1 MRVFRLAILAAWA
14 AVLLAP
20 VWGHSAELREL
31 KVLYVGD
38 AGPRRAA
45 AFQAFLKPNVGR
57 IDIAPGS
64 KVTSEQVK
72 DYDVVLLDW
81 HQSNRPQGSDPKQ
94 CPLGAR
100 ETWTKPTVL
109 LGSAGLNLA
118 MIWEVKGGFG

>member
-1 MRVFRLAILAAWA
+1 MRDSRIAIFIALV

-20 VWGHSAELREL
+20 SWARSAELREL

-38 AGPRRAA
+38 AGGRRTA
-45 AFQAFLKPNVGR
+45 AFQAFLKPNVGKV
-57 IDIAPGS
+57 DIAPRS
-64 KVTSEQVK
+64 NVTPEQVQ

-81 HQSNRPQGSDPKQ
+81 HQSNRPQGTDPKQ

-100 ETWTKPTVL
+100 EAWTKPTIL

-118 MIWEVKGGFG
+118 MVWEVKGGFG